1 MKIQSINPATEE
13 VNGEFELSTKEHAL
27 NVLKATRKAWEE
39 WKTVDVSDRAKRMRN
54 LATALRKKKA
64 EYARLIT
71 IEMGK
76 PIKQSLAEIEKCAWT
91 AEIYADNGARWLEDE
106 RIDAGYKKSFVAFE
120 PLGVV
125 LSIMPW
131 NFPFWQALRFGIPA
145 ITAGNATILRHSNN
159 VPMCAYAI
167 EEAFKEAGFPE
178 NLFRSLLTDHDTVK
192 ALIKHKSIKGVS
204 FTGSTEVGKGIA
216 NLAGKNLKKCVLELG
231 GSDPFIVLED
241 TNMSFTCAAAVEG
254 RNISDGQSCI
264 AAKRF
269 IVVKDAAT
277 DFIAHFTELMSQYV
291 LGDPLDQET
300 DEGPLSSKKQLE
312 KLESQVADAVR
323 RGARIETGGKRP
335 RMKGYYYE
343 PTVLTHDKMGSRILT
358 EEVFGPVAP
367 IIVVK
372 DANDAIRVANSTEYG
387 LGASI
392 WTSDLEKAEKIAR
405 QIEAGN
411 VFINS
416 IVKSDPMLPFG
427 GIKASGIG
435 RELSRYGLLEFVNM
449 KSIAI
454 K

>member
-1 MKIQSINPATEE
+1 MKSVA
-13 VNGEFELSTKEHAL
+13 A
-27 NVLKATRKAWEE
+27 
-39 WKTVDVSDRAKRMRN
+39 
-54 LATALRKKKA
+54 
-64 EYARLIT
+64 
-71 IEMGK
+71 
-76 PIKQSLAEIEKCAWT
+76 
-91 AEIYADNGARWLEDE
+91 
-106 RIDAGYKKSFVAFE
+106 SFTT
-120 PLGVV
+120 
-125 LSIMPW
+125 M
-131 NFPFWQALRFGIPA
+131 
-145 ITAGNATILRHSNN
+145 
-159 VPMCAYAI
+159 
-167 EEAFKEAGFPE
+167 
-178 NLFRSLLTDHDTVK
+178 NLFAAMQLCPSDMFLP
-192 ALIKHKSIKGVS
+192 
-204 FTGSTEVGKGIA
+204 ST
-216 NLAGKNLKKCVLELG
+216 
-231 GSDPFIVLED
+231 
-241 TNMSFTCAAAVEG
+241 AAAHV
-254 RNISDGQSCI
+254 NDM
-264 AAKRF
+264 F
-269 IVVKDAAT
+269 V
-277 DFIAHFTELMSQYV
+277 
-291 LGDPLDQET
+291 
-300 DEGPLSSKKQLE
+300 SS
-312 KLESQVADAVR
+312 R

-367 IIVVK
+367 VIVVK